1 MPSVTAPARGSRP
14 ASPDDA
20 ARPGASGRPGVP
32 RWIWVLVAA
41 AGAGALAVA
50 AWLTGITAVRELSD
64 PGWITR
70 WGVPAGE
77 LVSNLAMT
85 MAIAA
90 IIFAA
95 GMKPT
100 RRMAFEDFIRRA
112 YAAGVPLV
120 GICFGH
126 QIIAQALGGRVEK
139 FPGGWSIGPQDYDFD
154 GETVTL
160 NAWHQDQVVER
171 PQDAQV
177 VASSGFCTNA
187 ALVYG
192 DRAFT
197 VQAHPEFDDAMIHGL
212 IEHRSDTVPSE
223 LVAEALTHMDDAA
236 QSKLIADRIEAFFK
250 QPRAISRGAA

>member
-1 MPSVTAPARGSRP
+1 MRIGILKCGQSPEVLRGELGDYDTMFERLLAGRGFDFASWHVEAMEFPASVHEADGWLLTGSRH
-14 ASPDDA
+14 
-20 ARPGASGRPGVP
+20 G
-32 RWIWVLVAA
+32 
-41 AGAGALAVA
+41 
-50 AWLTGITAVRELSD
+50 TYE
-64 PGWITR
+64 
-70 WGVPAGE
+70 E
-77 LVSNLAMT
+77 H
-85 MAIAA
+85 
-90 IIFAA
+90 
-95 GMKPT
+95 
-100 RRMAFEDFIRRA
+100 AFIPPLEDFIRRA

-171 PQDAQV
+171 PQDARV

-197 VQAHPEFDDAMIHGL
+197 VQAHPEFDDAMIQGL

-250 QPRAISRGAA
+250 APRTLARGAA

>member
-1 MPSVTAPARGSRP
+1 MRIGILKCGQSPEVLRGELGDYDTMFERLLAGRGFDFATWHVEAMEFPASVHEADGWLLTGSRH
-14 ASPDDA
+14 
-20 ARPGASGRPGVP
+20 G
-32 RWIWVLVAA
+32 
-41 AGAGALAVA
+41 
-50 AWLTGITAVRELSD
+50 TYE
-64 PGWITR
+64 
-70 WGVPAGE
+70 E
-77 LVSNLAMT
+77 H
-85 MAIAA
+85 
-90 IIFAA
+90 
-95 GMKPT
+95 
-100 RRMAFEDFIRRA
+100 AFIPPLEDFIRRA

>member
-1 MPSVTAPARGSRP
+1 MRIGILKCGQSPEVLRGELGDYDTMFERLLAGRGFDFATWHVEAMEFPASVHEADGWLLTGSRH
-14 ASPDDA
+14 
-20 ARPGASGRPGVP
+20 G
-32 RWIWVLVAA
+32 
-41 AGAGALAVA
+41 
-50 AWLTGITAVRELSD
+50 TYE
-64 PGWITR
+64 
-70 WGVPAGE
+70 E
-77 LVSNLAMT
+77 H
-85 MAIAA
+85 
-90 IIFAA
+90 
-95 GMKPT
+95 
-100 RRMAFEDFIRRA
+100 AFIPPLEDFIRRA

-126 QIIAQALGGRVEK
+126 QTIAQALGGRVEK

-250 QPRAISRGAA
+250 APRTLARGAA